1 MRTSRTVKPWMSTRA
16 TPSTRCSR
24 LPTIWS
30 PRMDNS
36 RALRLG
42 TQAALVSAAGAL
54 AAGPVA
60 GHRPTRAMLTT
71 GSLLSLLKRA
81 MVGCLASRGKPDC
94 AAETRSRTSCMA
106 RFMSVSSENS
116 TLIAPWPSPLREVM
130 RLTPATLL
138 MASSSGLMSSRST
151 ASGEAPG

>member
-1 MRTSRTVKPWMSTRA
+1 
-16 TPSTRCSR
+16 
-24 LPTIWS
+24 
-30 PRMDNS
+30 
-36 RALRLG
+36 
-42 TQAALVSAAGAL
+42 
-54 AAGPVA
+54 
-60 GHRPTRAMLTT
+60 
-71 GSLLSLLKRA
+71 
-81 MVGCLASRGKPDC
+81 
-94 AAETRSRTSCMA
+94 MA